1 MPAKFNYVVCSI
13 EESNDVTTLSMDEL
27 QSSLLV
33 HEQRM
38 KGQKDQSDEQ
48 ALKVSNAGRG
58 RGRSASRGRGRGRQN
73 RDLVECYKCH
83 KLGHYKN
90 ECPDWEGNANF
101 VEQENEDE
109 MLLMAHNQSNEDHIR
124 EA

>member
-1 MPAKFNYVVCSI
+1 M
-13 EESNDVTTLSMDEL
+13 
-27 QSSLLV
+27 
-33 HEQRM
+33 R
-38 KGQKDQSDEQ
+38 GQKDHSDEQ